1 MIEAG
6 RRHDTF
12 CRALVR
18 RGGKQTKIEWVFDS
32 AFRFFPVEPDPDL
45 GWRLNF
51 WDVAVN
57 KVLAFAGRPEIR
69 DWVDVLHLH
78 GRHLHLGALAWAGTG
93 KDPGLSPEAI
103 IRWGGRQ
110 AVYRP
115 DDLADLILS
124 EPVTLPQLKE
134 RWLEASSA
142 ALELIA
148 RLPLDEVGCLYLDRT
163 GKPVCP
169 DPAGTGLPQTH
180 SPLRQRQRRLAAHRR
195 RLSHEQEPRRNSF
208 PEHLR
213 YPCDSI
219 RRRVIRFGRMAFAP
233 LVLRIL
239 QNRGLFRR
247 QQRPDSL
254 DGCFPVGLETCPDLL
269 QLAARGLYLS
279 CPSRGGLANSPLGR
293 RQFGV
298 GWRPGIPDSFWR
310 SQFQW
315 ASARFSALR

>member
-1 MIEAG
+1 MPLGAFELEVLRLLAANRNPDSYVAGATVLNQDPASPRTSKDVDVFHDTIASLGESCDRDFATLKTAGYEVIEAG

-18 RGGKQTKIEWVFDS
+18 RGDQQTKIEWVFDS
-32 AFRFFPVEPDPDL
+32 AFRFFPVEPDPQL

-78 GRHLHLGALAWAGTG
+78 QRHLHLGALAWAGTG

-115 DDLADLILS
+115 EDLADLTLA

-142 ALELIA
+142 ALDLIA
-148 RLPLDEVGCLYLDRT
+148 RLPLDEVGCLYLDAAR
-163 GKPVCP
+163 KPVCP
-169 DPAGTGLPQTH
+169 DTA
-180 SPLRQRQRRLAAHRR
+180 SPG
-195 RLSHEQEPRRNSF
+195 F
-208 PEHLR
+208 PKLTRHFGSVKGAW
-213 YPCDSI
+213 PCIVES
-219 RRRVIRFGRMAFAP
+219 
-233 LVLRIL
+233 
-239 QNRGLFRR
+239 
-247 QQRPDSL
+247 
-254 DGCFPVGLETCPDLL
+254 
-269 QLAARGLYLS
+269 
-279 CPSRGGLANSPLGR
+279 
-293 RQFGV
+293 
-298 GWRPGIPDSFWR
+298 
-310 SQFQW
+310 
-315 ASARFSALR
+315 